1 MRQRVKIEGWPHYA
15 VRQKDR
21 RLLFIIE
28 KQVSVEDDAGRKTTH
43 RFHVSTGAH
52 SLEPA
57 LAQLRRFEADPF
69 NYSRA
74 GGDLRAPL
82 LLTVDMALQF
92 YEWQLGR
99 GLSPKYARETNT
111 WLARWIRALKGVDL
125 RRMRIARDVLPTL
138 DAAGGARRPM
148 MAALK
153 TLCAWLRTERHE
165 MTSAED
171 MTRDLRL
178 PQADRRKDKEE
189 VAHPLANIRK
199 VAAKLHGVYRDA
211 LIFQWATAGHVTE
224 LERFV
229 RDERSRLVVYAK
241 PIRYADGTKALAQVE
256 LWHKVKKWK
265 QTGLTSRQA
274 VEAARRLRERR
285 SLPTGEDLNKTIY
298 AACAAAK
305 VPRFSYALRHSALTH
320 AAARGVSEERR
331 MAHAGHEERK
341 TAGRYVDVK
350 HPLAAIDA
358 EEL

>member
-1 MRQRVKIEGWPHYA
+1 MREKVDDWPHY
-15 VRQKDR
+15 VHRQANGQR
-21 RLLFIIE
+21 LFIIE
-28 KQVSVEDDAGRKTTH
+28 KQVTVEDDAGRKTTH

-57 LAQLRRFEADPF
+57 LAQLRRFESDPF

-82 LLTVDMALQF
+82 LLTTDMALQF
-92 YEWQLGR
+92 YRWQLGR

-111 WLARWIRALKGVDL
+111 WLARWIKALKGVDL

-138 DAAGGARRPM
+138 DVAGGARRPM

-171 MTRDLRL
+171 ATRDLRL
-178 PQADRRKDKEE
+178 PQADTRKNNEQ

-199 VAAKLHGVYRDA
+199 VKALLTGVFRDA
-211 LIFQWATAGHVTE
+211 LVYQWATAGHVTE

-229 RDERSRLVVYAK
+229 RDDRSRLIVYKK
-241 PIRYADGTKALAQVE
+241 PQRLPDGTLALAQVE
-256 LWHKVKKWK
+256 LWHKAKKWHK
-265 QTGLTSRQA
+265 VGLTKRQH
-274 VEAARRLRERR
+274 VDAARRLRERR
-285 SLPTGEDLNKTIY
+285 SLPTGEDMNRTIY
-298 AACAAAK
+298 AACEAAG
-305 VPRFSYALRHSALTH
+305 VPRFSFALRHSSLTH
-320 AAARGVSEERR
+320 AANRGVSEERR

-341 TAGRYVDVK
+341 TAARYVDVK
-350 HPLAAIDA
+350 VPLASIDA